1 MQILFSKH
9 VFVFYFHIYGKQVL
23 LSKMLMVLLAAV
35 IPFFFFWKNSSKLKI
50 FMMLSSFPHVLNL
63 LSDLNKWEHFA
74 VLLDDSLQL
83 VAIH

>member
-35 IPFFFFWKNSSKLKI
+35 IPFFFFLEEFLEVEDI
-50 FMMLSSFPHVLNL
+50 YDLVQLSPCFES
-63 LSDLNKWEHFA
+63 
-74 VLLDDSLQL
+74 
-83 VAIH
+83 II

>member
-35 IPFFFFWKNSSKLKI
+35 SPFFFLEEFLEVEDI
-50 FMMLSSFPHVLNL
+50 YDLVQLSPCFES
-63 LSDLNKWEHFA
+63 
-74 VLLDDSLQL
+74 
-83 VAIH
+83 II

>member
-35 IPFFFFWKNSSKLKI
+35 IPFFFFLEEFLEVEDI
-50 FMMLSSFPHVLNL
+50 YDV
-63 LSDLNKWEHFA
+63 
-74 VLLDDSLQL
+74 VQL
-83 VAIH
+83 PPCFESII

>member
-35 IPFFFFWKNSSKLKI
+35 SPFFFFLEEFLKVEDI
-50 FMMLSSFPHVLNL
+50 YDLVQLSPCFES
-63 LSDLNKWEHFA
+63 
-74 VLLDDSLQL
+74 
-83 VAIH
+83 II

>member
-35 IPFFFFWKNSSKLKI
+35 SPFFFFLEEFLEVEDI
-50 FMMLSSFPHVLNL
+50 YDV
-63 LSDLNKWEHFA
+63 
-74 VLLDDSLQL
+74 VQL
-83 VAIH
+83 PPCFESII

>member
-35 IPFFFFWKNSSKLKI
+35 IPFFFFLEEFLKVEDI
-50 FMMLSSFPHVLNL
+50 YDLVQLSPCFES
-63 LSDLNKWEHFA
+63 
-74 VLLDDSLQL
+74 
-83 VAIH
+83 II

>member
-35 IPFFFFWKNSSKLKI
+35 IPFFFFLEEFLEVEDI
-50 FMMLSSFPHVLNL
+50 YDVVQLSPCFES
-63 LSDLNKWEHFA
+63 
-74 VLLDDSLQL
+74 
-83 VAIH
+83 II